1 MDIKFY
7 YTPDETNKINKTL
20 NTETVLTGDLKQ
32 ESSIIKPVIL
42 IGASN
47 LIGFNYCYIP
57 LFERYYFITDLVVVR
72 KNLWRVSLRVDVLMS
87 FKDDILECP
96 IILSNTQTTE
106 IENYLPGDVYKSTVK
121 YKTDI
126 INFSGGLNDTGEYI
140 LITAGG

>member
-1 MDIKFY
+1 MNIKFY

-20 NTETVLTGDLKQ
+20 NSELVLTGNLKQ

-42 IGASN
+42 IEATSLVN
-47 LIGFNYCYIP
+47 YNYCYIP
-57 LFERYYFITDLVVVR
+57 EFNRYYFITDLTIIK

-87 FKDDILECP
+87 FKDEILECP

-106 IENYLPGDVYKSTVK
+106 LENYLPSDVYKSTVK
-121 YKTDI
+121 FKTDI
-126 INFSGGLNDTGEYI
+126 INFPSGLNDTGEYI